1 MTSYKTGIKVS
12 FITYRFCKSK
22 SIKIKLA
29 ATRICFFNR
38 LEDIRFLLNPITE
51 KEEEETKIAS
61 TGMFIA
67 CTRSFSPDHVNSSII
82 RHRLSVIFNAFLK
95 QTRNLSF
102 VLLLHC
108 PRDHCAMRL
117 QSLCQMAGQLQPP
130 VTRFPLYR
138 FHYSLPSFIYIDI
151 DDIITAPLLRLAT
164 FHVLSLLLSIKTGYL
179 EKKYR
184 DAAAFE
190 LSCKMYFIFLLHA

>member
-1 MTSYKTGIKVS
+1 
-12 FITYRFCKSK
+12 
-22 SIKIKLA
+22 
-29 ATRICFFNR
+29 
-38 LEDIRFLLNPITE
+38 
-51 KEEEETKIAS
+51 
-61 TGMFIA
+61 MFIA

-102 VLLLHC
+102 VLVLHC

-151 DDIITAPLLRLAT
+151 DDIITRHCCAQPLSM
-164 FHVLSLLLSIKTGYL
+164 FSLFFFQLKLGIQKKNTGC
-179 EKKYR
+179 
-184 DAAAFE
+184 AFE

>member
-1 MTSYKTGIKVS
+1 
-12 FITYRFCKSK
+12 
-22 SIKIKLA
+22 
-29 ATRICFFNR
+29 
-38 LEDIRFLLNPITE
+38 
-51 KEEEETKIAS
+51 
-61 TGMFIA
+61 MFIA
-67 CTRSFSPDHVNSSII
+67 CTRSFSPDYVNSSII

-151 DDIITAPLLRLAT
+151 DDIITAPLLRSAT
-164 FHVLSLLLSIKTGYL
+164 FHVLSLSFFQLKLGIQKKNTGC
-179 EKKYR
+179 
-184 DAAAFE
+184 AFE
-190 LSCKMYFIFLLHA
+190 LSCKMYFIFLLHE